1 MDIKT
6 VGPWAVRMLL
16 LALGGWLTRAGVG
29 DAGLWGNLADTL
41 SGPLV
46 VAGTAVWSWRAT
58 RAQVDALPDAL
69 VGVTATLESVSAP
82 GLAEEVA
89 GKVMDQLK
97 PHLPGGLLG
106 R

>member
-1 MDIKT
+1 MDLKT

-29 DAGLWGNLADTL
+29 DAGLWANVADTL
-41 SGPLV
+41 AGPLV
-46 VAGTAVWSWRAT
+46 VAGTAIWSWLAT
-58 RAQVDALPDAL
+58 RAQVEALPDAL

-89 GKVMDQLK
+89 GKVLEQLR
-97 PHLPGGLLG
+97 PHLTGPGA
-106 R
+106 